1 MYSLHELIIEGE
13 YLYLFSN
20 TGWIVIK
27 SVLGTCFLPW
37 SIMHQ
42 DCFNCCWRNHHEA
55 VPNTGTCCKW
65 LSPPLPSS
73 RVRVHLPISVIIW
86 GTLVR
91 TAHPFKLLC
100 VPVRDP
106 CQCFWHLQTAV
117 HLVFKWH
124 RNVFWLFSLFN
135 EPAWGTFSSLSSSPL
150 PSRSHL
156 HSLCGNSEL
165 AWAVTLIH
173 LPEVLS
179 QNLQGSLRRLL
190 YW

>member
-1 MYSLHELIIEGE
+1 MYSLHELIIEGA
-13 YLYLFSN
+13 YLYLFSS

-91 TAHPFKLLC
+91 TAHPLSSC
-100 VPVRDP
+100 VF
-106 CQCFWHLQTAV
+106 Q
-117 HLVFKWH
+117 
-124 RNVFWLFSLFN
+124 
-135 EPAWGTFSSLSSSPL
+135 WGTLVSVSGTCRPLCTWYLNGTEMCFDCFLSLM
-150 PSRSHL
+150 
-156 HSLCGNSEL
+156 N
-165 AWAVTLIH
+165 
-173 LPEVLS
+173 LPEGHWALYLVACYPVTHIYTACVEI
-179 QNLQGSLRRLL
+179 QN
-190 YW
+190 